1 MLRQPI
7 NDLLGP
13 ARHILLTGCG
23 GGYDVFG
30 AVPLA
35 IELLDAGREV
45 VLANHSFCY
54 LNGLDGALQ
63 QPDCPNLYRVPPAAA
78 TEDAYCPEAWL
89 ARWFAEEHGRAL
101 TMWGFDKTGVQPLQR
116 ALQSI
121 VERHGVDAIVL
132 IDGGID
138 ALLRGDETSL
148 GTPAEDL
155 VFLAAASAL
164 AVPRQ
169 VLACVGFGAE
179 QRDGIC
185 HDQVFGRI
193 AELTRLNAFLGAAAL
208 LPQTRPGQLYRAAV
222 EYTFAHQQQRK
233 RSHVH
238 EVVSAAV
245 AGEFG
250 PRGPHTWLSPLLAL
264 YWFFDLP
271 TVAKTHLFL
280 DHLRDSD
287 DIWQVNARIEA
298 FRKSLSVR
306 DRSAIPI

>member
-1 MLRQPI
+1 MLTQPI
-7 NDLLGP
+7 DDLLGP
-13 ARHILLTGCG
+13 AQHILLTGCG

-35 IELLDAGREV
+35 IELLDAGHDV

-78 TEDAYCPEAWL
+78 VEDAYCPEAWL
-89 ARWFAEEHGRAL
+89 ARWFAEEHGREL
-101 TMWGFDKTGVQPLQR
+101 TMWGFDKTGVRPLQR

-121 VERHGVDAIVL
+121 VERHTIDAIVL

-155 VFLAAASAL
+155 AFLAAASAL
-164 AVPRQ
+164 RVPRQ
-169 VLACVGFGAE
+169 LLVCVGMGAE

-185 HDQVFGRI
+185 HEQVFSRI
-193 AELTRLNAFLGAAAL
+193 AELTRERGFLGTAAL
-208 LPQTRPGQLYRAAV
+208 LPQTRAGQRYRAAV
-222 EYTFAHQQQRK
+222 DYTFAHQQAKK

-245 AGEFG
+245 AGEYG
-250 PRGPHTWLSPLLAL
+250 SRGPHTWLSPLLAL
-264 YWFFDLP
+264 YWFFDLA
-271 TVAKTHLFL
+271 TVARTHLFL
-280 DHLRDSD
+280 EQLRDTD
-287 DIWQVNARIEA
+287 DIWQVNALVEA
-298 FRKSLSVR
+298 IRKGLTVR